1 MKKSDILKAKIAEL
15 TDEAE
20 ALLNIAEKESR
31 ELTADEQLRWTAIM
45 AKDSGEV
52 AKLQTDLQAAIAH
65 EEELARLQALRLANS
80 APTEFV
86 YDRTGAKPA
95 AAPLPSNVRVINP
108 TLKAFTG
115 NGNKEQAMRD
125 AYDSA
130 LWFKS
135 LLLSHTP
142 RHAEGQAARDK
153 LMSRRGSEWFATQN
167 ETTPTDGGYLVPPA
181 FENAVVVYRGQVG
194 VSRRLARV
202 ISMTSDNWTGVK
214 QTSGTTVYYPG
225 EEGAITASDVNLSR
239 YTLQAKKRAILAYV
253 SSELNEDAAV
263 SVMDLLAQDMGHQF
277 ALQEDK
283 EFVIGDGTST
293 YGGVTGVKT
302 AVVAATASVYT
313 PTADEDDWSELT
325 LATHL
330 AGMSLLADK
339 YRGLPLAWL
348 CSAPYKWQVMDR
360 LSLAQ
365 GGAVASDV
373 TGGIMGGSFLGYPV
387 VVCDRMPTATAV
399 STVGAIFGAFQNAV
413 IIGSR
418 SGISVAVSPHY
429 AFNTDQIAVRAT
441 TRYDIH
447 CHEEGSTTAAGAIVG
462 VSTHS

>member
-1 MKKSDILKAKIAEL
+1 VKKSDIIKAQIAEL
-15 TDEAE
+15 TDKAE
-20 ALLNIAEKESR
+20 ALVNIAEKEGR
-31 ELTADEQLRWTAIM
+31 ELTADEQTEWTAIM
-45 AKDSGEV
+45 HKDTGEIAKKQVE
-52 AKLQTDLQAAIAH
+52 LQAVLTR
-65 EEELARLQALRLANS
+65 EEEETRLRALRAANM
-80 APTEFV
+80 ATPEPVF
-86 YDRTGAKPA
+86 DRNGA
-95 AAPLPSNVRVINP
+95 AAALPALPANVRVINP

-115 NGNKEQAMRD
+115 NGNKEQALRD

-142 RHAEGQAARDK
+142 RHAEGQAAHEK
-153 LMSRRGSEWFATQN
+153 LLARRGQEWFATQN

-181 FENAVVVYRGQVG
+181 FENAVVVYREQVG

-202 ISMTSDNWTGVK
+202 ISMTSDTWTGVK

-225 EEGAITASDVNLSR
+225 EEGAITASDANFSR
-239 YTLQAKKRAILAYV
+239 YTLSAKKRAILAYV
-253 SSELNEDAAV
+253 SSELNDDAAV
-263 SVMDLLAQDMGHQF
+263 SVMDLLAMDMGHQF

-293 YGGVTGVKT
+293 YGGVIGVKT
-302 AVVAATASVYT
+302 AVVAATATVYT
-313 PTADEDDWSELT
+313 PTADEDEWSELT
-325 LATHL
+325 IATHL

-365 GGAVASDV
+365 GGAIAADV
-373 TGGIMGGSFLGYPV
+373 TGGINAGTFLGYPV
-387 VVCDRMPTATAV
+387 VVSDRMPTTTAV

-413 IIGSR
+413 ILGSR
-418 SGISVAVSPHY
+418 GGISVAVSPHY

-447 CHEEGSTTAAGAIVG
+447 CHEEGTTAVAGAIVG